1 MTTPAILTHAKPDD
15 AAADETLETDGPS
28 ILSWAMRSGGF
39 DLGHGLYFFDAAAA
53 AEDPPDA
60 A

>member
-1 MTTPAILTHAKPDD
+1 MTTPATTTRSTPDD
-15 AAADETLETDGPS
+15 AAVEETVETDGPS

-53 AEDPPDA
+53 ADDPRDA
-60 A
+60 G